1 MQDIR
6 VQKRIGGIFLSLILA
21 VIALGPIVSA
31 ENPAANARFKF
42 EVSYPSSTC
51 PESLTGRMFVII
63 TNNDEREPRLQVG
76 RYGPQLFGV
85 DFESINPGEKVVI
98 GGSVLGYPINDLAD
112 LPAGEYYVQAVLNK
126 YTKFE
131 RGDGHTV
138 WMHMDQWEGQRW
150 NRSPGN
156 FFSQPKKIKID
167 PAKRETISL
176 TLTEMIPPI
185 EILSDTKYIKRFKIK
200 SELLT
205 AFWGHPIMIG
215 ATVLL
220 PWGYDEY
227 PDVYYPTVY
236 QQGHFSSGNPLR
248 LREEEGDSLFNEWN
262 SNDFPRMIAVTIQHP
277 SPYFDDSYAVNSA
290 NNGPYGDAIHQ
301 ELIPEIERR
310 FRCIPKSYA
319 RVLTGGSTGGWE
331 SFALQVFYPD
341 FYGGTWSFA
350 PDSLDF
356 RNVEGINIYEDKN
369 AFYKQHEWYRVPT
382 SNTRV
387 PDNGE
392 VRLTSKQRNTM
403 ELVNGTQGRSGQQLD
418 VWSSVFGPVGE
429 DGYFKPLFDKRTG
442 KIDPQVAQYWKEHF
456 DIRYHMETHWDEIGP
471 KLVDKLHVICGHMDN
486 FYLNV
491 GVYHVEEFLNSAKNP
506 YNAGT
511 VTYGPRG
518 GHGFRPYTTGQ
529 LLHIMADHITK
540 YAPVDEDSEAWKYK
554 RLKPRRR
561 FY

>member
-1 MQDIR
+1 MRCIR
-6 VQKRIGGIFLSLILA
+6 TKKKIGVICLVFLMFVITHGSLD
-21 VIALGPIVSA
+21 SA
-31 ENPAANARFKF
+31 EEPSTKTRLRF
-42 EVSYPSSTC
+42 EISYPETVC
-51 PESLTGRMFVII
+51 ANPLTGRMFVII

-76 RYGPQLFGV
+76 RYGPQLFGI
-85 DFESINPGEKVVI
+85 DFQGVHPGEKVVI
-98 GGSVLGYPINDLAD
+98 DGSVLGYPMNNLAEI
-112 LPAGEYYVQAVLNK
+112 PKGEYYVQALLNK

-131 RGDGHTV
+131 RSDGHTV

-156 FFSQPKKIKID
+156 FFSRPKKIKID
-167 PAKRETISL
+167 PTKRDAIALSL
-176 TLTEMIPPI
+176 TEIIPPI
-185 EILSDTKYIKRFKIK
+185 TTPPDTKYVKRFKIK
-200 SELLT
+200 SKMLT
-205 AFWGHPIMIG
+205 EFWGHPIMIG

-220 PWGYDEY
+220 PWGYDEH
-227 PDVYYPTVY
+227 PEVYYPTVY

-248 LREEEGDSLFNEWN
+248 FREEEGDTFFNEWN
-262 SNDFPRMIAVTIQHP
+262 SDDFPRMIAVTIQHP
-277 SPYFDDSYAVNSA
+277 TPYFDDSYAVNSA

-310 FRCIPKSYA
+310 FRCIPQSYA

-356 RNVEGINIYEDKN
+356 RNVEGINIYEDEN

-382 SNTRV
+382 ANTRV

-403 ELVNGTQGRSGQQLD
+403 ELVNGTKGRSGQQLD

-442 KIDPQVAQYWKEHF
+442 KIDPEVAQYWKENF
-456 DIRYHMETHWDEIGP
+456 DIRYHMQTHWEEIGP
-471 KLVDKLHVICGHMDN
+471 KLVDKLHIICGHMDN

-491 GVYHVEEFLNSAKNP
+491 GVYHVEEFLKSAENP
-506 YNAGT
+506 YHFGT
-511 VTYGPRG
+511 ITYGARG

-529 LLHIMADHITK
+529 LLRIMADHITK
-540 YAPVDEDSEAWKYK
+540 YAPADEDTDSWKYR
-554 RLKPRRR
+554 RLEPRRR
-561 FY
+561 F